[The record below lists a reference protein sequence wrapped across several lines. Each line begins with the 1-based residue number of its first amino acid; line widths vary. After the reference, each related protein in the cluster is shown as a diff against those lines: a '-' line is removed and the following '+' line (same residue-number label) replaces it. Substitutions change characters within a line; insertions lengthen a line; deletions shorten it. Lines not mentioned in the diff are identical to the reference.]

1 MKPEK
6 IKVIKDIER
15 KFFLSSK
22 DMSKIIHNFHS
33 EMKKGLSNK
42 KSSLKMIPTF
52 ARKPSGREKGEFLA
66 LDLGGTNFRVLSVK
80 LKGKGKYSTSPVMM
94 SSLNKEHMEKSGK
107 ILFTFLAKSIKK
119 FIKKNRMSTSK
130 RYDIGFTFSFP
141 VRQKSISS
149 GMLIKWT
156 KGFKAKGVKGRDVVK
171 LLNDSIKSQ
180 ELFNTRVVAICNDTV
195 STFVAKSYE
204 DNKCDAGVIL
214 GTGTNACYSEKL
226 TSIHKNGI
234 KGKRSD
240 EMIINMEWGA
250 FDKLKVTDF
259 DVKLDRAS
267 KNPGEQQLEKMVS
280 GMYLGK
286 ILGFVAKY
294 LMEKRVLAYKNK
306 NFNPNNFKSEYMS
319 IIESDDTKS
328 REKTKGVL
336 TKLGIS
342 DSGLEDRKTLKKACK
357 LVSLRAAR
365 ISASSMIALITK
377 IDPYLLK
384 KHTIAIDGSVYEKH
398 PNFSKNVKMTIKELL
413 GKKAKKIKLSI
424 IKDASGK
431 GAAIVAANA

>member
-1 MKPEK
+1 MKPEI
-6 IKVIKDIER
+6 IKGIEK
-15 KFFLSSK
+15 KFFLSLS
-22 DMSKIIHNFHS
+22 DMNKIIHNFHL

-42 KSSLKMIPTF
+42 RSSLKMIPTF
-52 ARKPSGREKGEFLA
+52 ARKPSGKEKGEFLA

-94 SSLNKEHMEKSGK
+94 SSLKKEHMEKSGK
-107 ILFTFLAKSIKK
+107 ILFTFLANSIKK

-156 KGFKAKGVKGRDVVK
+156 KGFKAKGVKGKDVVK
-171 LLNDSIKSQ
+171 LLNESIKSQ
-180 ELFNTRVVAICNDTV
+180 GLYNTKVVAICNDTV

-204 DNKCDAGVIL
+204 DNKCDVGVIL
-214 GTGTNACYSEKL
+214 GTGTNACYSEKV
-226 TSIHKNGI
+226 TSIHKCGI
-234 KGKRSD
+234 KGKSFD

-250 FDKLKVTDF
+250 FDKLKVNDF
-259 DVKLDRAS
+259 DIKLDRAS

-286 ILGFVAKY
+286 ILGFVAEY
-294 LMEKRVLAYKNK
+294 LMEKRVLTCKNK

-319 IIESDDTKS
+319 VIEPDDTENL
-328 REKTKGVL
+328 EKTKSVL
-336 TKLGIS
+336 RKLGIS
-342 DSGLEDRKTLKKACK
+342 DSSLEDRKTIKEVCK

-365 ISASSMIALITK
+365 ISASSMIAVITK
-377 IDPYLLK
+377 IDPYLSK
-384 KHTIAIDGSVYEKH
+384 SHTIAIDGSVYEKH
-398 PNFSKNVKMTIKELL
+398 PNFSKNVKIAIKELL
-413 GKKAKKIKLSI
+413 NKKAKKIKLSI
-424 IKDASGK
+424 IKDASAK
-431 GAAIVAANA
+431 GAAIIAANA